1 MTEYTSQEK
10 ADGGALDIG
19 DKIQLSFSDD
29 NSHSYKNAKLSSDIV
44 NRFQAVDQSI
54 DKAEKII
61 GVWKPENQ
69 FMTLYSHL
77 DELCDKI
84 EDLDTRTMD
93 IIGQRAKELN
103 KDLEDIVRNLQSM
116 NDVNY
121 DKNKIDFLFSMLE
134 KAIENEDHVRIIAE
148 RLRALEKIH
157 KDSPNIE
164 SSIKALQER

>member
-1 MTEYTSQEK
+1 M
-10 ADGGALDIG
+10 
-19 DKIQLSFSDD
+19 
-29 NSHSYKNAKLSSDIV
+29 
-44 NRFQAVDQSI
+44 
-54 DKAEKII
+54 I

-69 FMTLYSHL
+69 FMALYSHL
-77 DELCDKI
+77 DDLCDKV

-93 IIGQRAKELN
+93 MIGQRAKELN

-121 DKNKIDFLFSMLE
+121 DKNKVDFLFSMLE

-164 SSIKALQER
+164 SSIKALEERQKLIDLTFTHED